1 LSIGH
6 IPYTI
11 STMGKHVSKFSEMI
25 SLYKGL
31 PQPVYVLFFATIIN
45 GVGIFVYPFLVLLLT
60 QRLGYSDA
68 WAGTFMSIAAVS
80 YLPGSFIGGKL
91 ADNIGRKRVMIAGQ
105 LCASAMFVV
114 CGFLG
119 VSKLVPLFIIL
130 NLFFDGATDPARSAL
145 MTDITTQEN
154 RQVSFSLN
162 YLGHN
167 IGFAVG
173 PLIAG
178 ILFYRAPSWLFF
190 GNAIIISIAMIF
202 VACKVPETK
211 PDQSVI
217 EASYSTEST
226 EKGHRGSLLK
236 ALLSRPRI
244 IALAAFLTFFS
255 FAYSQTLFALPL
267 YMTRL
272 FGETGATLYG
282 SMMSVNAIVV
292 VLSNA
297 FLVMALRKYHPLR
310 NIALAGILFAIGF
323 SCLGLTKSPLIFYAL
338 TIVFTLGE
346 VIDATNSHYY
356 IANNTP
362 ISHRARFSAI
372 LPVIM
377 GFGHAIAPLVGGY
390 ISTRYGLQ
398 MVWVVVGISAIVG
411 TIGVTILYLS
421 EKDKSPKQFST
432 E

>member
-1 LSIGH
+1 MSKSFSR
-6 IPYTI
+6 I
-11 STMGKHVSKFSEMI
+11 SGMI

-68 WAGTFMSIAAVS
+68 WAGTFMSVAAVA

-91 ADNIGRKRVMIAGQ
+91 ADMFGRKHVMIAGQ

-119 VSKLVPLFIIL
+119 VSDLVPLFIIL

-173 PLIAG
+173 PVIAG
-178 ILFYRAPSWLFF
+178 LLFYRAPNWLFF
-190 GNAIIISIAMIF
+190 GNAIITSIAMIF
-202 VACKVPETK
+202 VALKVPETK
-211 PDQSVI
+211 PDRAAI
-217 EASYSTEST
+217 EASYSTDST
-226 EKGHRGSLLK
+226 EKGHRGGLFK
-236 ALLSRPRI
+236 ALLSRPRLL
-244 IALAAFLTFFS
+244 ALAAFLTFFS
-255 FAYSQTLFALPL
+255 FSYSQTLFALPL

-282 SMMSVNAIVV
+282 SMMSVNAVVV

-310 NIALAGILFAIGF
+310 NIAVAGILFAIGF
-323 SCLGLTKSPLIFYAL
+323 SCMGLTSTPLVFYLL

-377 GFGHAIAPLVGGY
+377 GFGHGIAPLVGGH
-390 ISTRYGLQ
+390 ISSRYGLQ
-398 MVWVVVGISAIVG
+398 IVWMVVGISALIG
-411 TIGVTILYLS
+411 TVGVTVLYLT
-421 EKDKSPKQFST
+421 EKDKRPGPANT
-432 E
+432 H

>member
-1 LSIGH
+1 MSKSFSR
-6 IPYTI
+6 I
-11 STMGKHVSKFSEMI
+11 SGMI

-68 WAGTFMSIAAVS
+68 WAGTFMSVAAVA

-91 ADNIGRKRVMIAGQ
+91 ADMFGRKHVMIAGQ

-119 VSKLVPLFIIL
+119 VSDLVPLFIIL

-173 PLIAG
+173 PVIAG
-178 ILFYRAPSWLFF
+178 LLFYRAPNWLFF
-190 GNAIIISIAMIF
+190 GNAIITSIAMIF
-202 VACKVPETK
+202 VALKVPETK
-211 PDQSVI
+211 PDRATI
-217 EASYSTEST
+217 EASYSTDST
-226 EKGHRGSLLK
+226 EKGHRGGLFK
-236 ALLSRPRI
+236 ALLSRPRLL
-244 IALAAFLTFFS
+244 ALAAFLTFFS
-255 FAYSQTLFALPL
+255 FSYSQTLFALPL

-282 SMMSVNAIVV
+282 SMMSVNAVVV

-310 NIALAGILFAIGF
+310 NIAVAGILFAIGF
-323 SCLGLTKSPLIFYAL
+323 SCMGLTSTPLVFYLL

-377 GFGHAIAPLVGGY
+377 GFGHGIAPLVGGH
-390 ISTRYGLQ
+390 ISSRYGLQ
-398 MVWVVVGISAIVG
+398 IVWMVVGISALIG
-411 TIGVTILYLS
+411 TVGVTVLYLT
-421 EKDKSPKQFST
+421 EKDKRPGPANT
-432 E
+432 H

>member
-1 LSIGH
+1 MSKSFSR
-6 IPYTI
+6 I
-11 STMGKHVSKFSEMI
+11 SGMI

-68 WAGTFMSIAAVS
+68 WAGTFMSVAAVA

-91 ADNIGRKRVMIAGQ
+91 ADMFGRKHVMIAGQ

-119 VSKLVPLFIIL
+119 VSDLVPLFIIL

-173 PLIAG
+173 PVIAG
-178 ILFYRAPSWLFF
+178 LLFYRAPNWLFF
-190 GNAIIISIAMIF
+190 GNAIITSIAMIF
-202 VACKVPETK
+202 VALKVPETK
-211 PDQSVI
+211 PDRAAI
-217 EASYSTEST
+217 EASYSTDST
-226 EKGHRGSLLK
+226 EKGHRGGLFK
-236 ALLSRPRI
+236 ALLSRPRLL
-244 IALAAFLTFFS
+244 ALAAFLTFFS
-255 FAYSQTLFALPL
+255 FSYSQTLFALPL

-282 SMMSVNAIVV
+282 SMMSVNAVVV

-310 NIALAGILFAIGF
+310 NIAVAGILFAIGF
-323 SCLGLTKSPLIFYAL
+323 SCMGLTSTPLVFYLL

-377 GFGHAIAPLVGGY
+377 GFGHGIAPLVGGH
-390 ISTRYGLQ
+390 ISSRYGLQ
-398 MVWVVVGISAIVG
+398 IVWMVVGISALIG
-411 TIGVTILYLS
+411 TIGVTVLYLT
-421 EKDKSPKQFST
+421 EKDKRPGPANT
-432 E
+432 H

>member
-1 LSIGH
+1 MSKSFSR
-6 IPYTI
+6 I
-11 STMGKHVSKFSEMI
+11 SGMI

-68 WAGTFMSIAAVS
+68 WAGTFMSVAAVA

-91 ADNIGRKRVMIAGQ
+91 ADMFGRKHVMIAGQ

-119 VSKLVPLFIIL
+119 VSDLVPLFIIL

-173 PLIAG
+173 PVIAG
-178 ILFYRAPSWLFF
+178 LLFYRAPNWLFF
-190 GNAIIISIAMIF
+190 SNAIITSIAMIF
-202 VACKVPETK
+202 VALKVPETK
-211 PDQSVI
+211 PDRAAI
-217 EASYSTEST
+217 EASYSTDST
-226 EKGHRGSLLK
+226 EKGHRGGLFK
-236 ALLSRPRI
+236 ALLSRPRLL
-244 IALAAFLTFFS
+244 ALAAFLTFFS
-255 FAYSQTLFALPL
+255 FSYSQTLFALPL

-282 SMMSVNAIVV
+282 SMMSVNAVVV

-310 NIALAGILFAIGF
+310 NIAVAGILFAIGF
-323 SCLGLTKSPLIFYAL
+323 SCMGLTSTPLVFYLL

-377 GFGHAIAPLVGGY
+377 GFGHGIAPLVGGH
-390 ISTRYGLQ
+390 ISSRYGLQ
-398 MVWVVVGISAIVG
+398 IVWMVVGISALIG
-411 TIGVTILYLS
+411 TVGVTVLYLT
-421 EKDKSPKQFST
+421 EKDKRPGPANT
-432 E
+432 H